1 MNTKVIKQKMKSVG
15 SIKKITRTMEMVS
28 VAKMK
33 KASDKAFA
41 IKSFNDIALEILRAT
56 AADKALKHALLT
68 ERNSGETLTLL
79 FAGNKGLCGG
89 YNSQLFRTLNKDFK
103 QGNKIIAIGK
113 YGEKIAKR
121 LSADIVLAFPKNNLS
136 DSEVRVTVAKI
147 LEMYTA
153 KDTNIRDVKIVNAE
167 LINAAS
173 YKIKSKVVLP
183 FKLDTVEDALDNTNI
198 LNESTTPREYYTYE
212 PSESVVIDQIIPL
225 LLSGIITASSR
236 SAEAAEHAARMV
248 AMKTATDNAGE
259 MLADLKLSYNTA
271 RQAKITQ
278 EIAEISSGAMA
289 MSN

>member
-1 MNTKVIKQKMKSVG
+1 MKSVG
-15 SIKKITRTMEMVS
+15 SIKKITRTMEMIS

-136 DSEVRVTVAKI
+136 DSEVRAIVTKI

-183 FKLDTVEDALDNTNI
+183 FKLDIIEDVLDNANTNI
-198 LNESTTPREYYTYE
+198 LNKAATAREYYTYE

>member
-1 MNTKVIKQKMKSVG
+1 MKSVG

-33 KASDKAFA
+33 KASEKAFA
-41 IKSFNDIALEILRAT
+41 IKSFNDLALEVLRAT
-56 AADKALKHALLT
+56 ASDKSLKHPMLT
-68 ERNSGETLTLL
+68 EKLGGETLAIL

-89 YNSQLFRTLNKDFK
+89 YNSQIFRLLNKKFVS
-103 QGNKIIAIGK
+103 GGPVIAIGK

-121 LSADIVLAFPKNNLS
+121 LNASIVLAFPKNNLT
-136 DSEVRVTVAKI
+136 DSEIRVIVNKI
-147 LEMYTA
+147 LDMYQS
-153 KDTNIRDVKIVNAE
+153 KDSNIKNVKVVNAE

-173 YKIKSKVVLP
+173 YKIKSKIILP
-183 FKLDTVEDALDNTNI
+183 FTEDAIEAETVA
-198 LNESTTPREYYTYE
+198 STKPAEAKEYYTYE
-212 PSESVVIDQIIPL
+212 PSETQVIDQVIPL
-225 LLSGIITASSR
+225 LLSGILTASSR

-259 MLADLKLSYNTA
+259 MLSDLKLSFNTA

-289 MSN
+289 MSK